1 MTIILILHVAEEFLS
16 HFSTNTIA
24 LWQVLGLLE
33 PRELWWPRSAAEPP
47 ELTGELTPAEASQDT
62 EEGQDSIVGTQAHIP
77 VPKAYMWLYSSFW
90 SKL

>member
-1 MTIILILHVAEEFLS
+1 M
-16 HFSTNTIA
+16 NTIT
-24 LWQVLGLLE
+24 LWQVPGLLE
-33 PRELWWPRSAAEPP
+33 PREPWWPRSAAEPA
-47 ELTGELTPAEASQDT
+47 ELAPAEASRDT